1 MTSLKRNVLRLDP
14 LCQERFDDIADL
26 ASDVLKRDV
35 SRAAVMRAAMQEW
48 LVINENAD
56 PAKLIEVIRAG
67 IVKRGRKPYKHLQRR
82 IELTDEREQAQPEK
96 RLRLRRDLPR

>member
-14 LCQERFDDIADL
+14 GCQERFDDIADL
-26 ASDVLKRDV
+26 ASDVLKLQV

-48 LVINENAD
+48 LVSNENAD

-67 IVKRGRKPYKHLQRR
+67 IMKRGRKPYRNLQKR
-82 IELTDEREQAQPEK
+82 IELPDEPEQASPEK
-96 RLRLRRDLPR
+96 RIRVRRDLPR